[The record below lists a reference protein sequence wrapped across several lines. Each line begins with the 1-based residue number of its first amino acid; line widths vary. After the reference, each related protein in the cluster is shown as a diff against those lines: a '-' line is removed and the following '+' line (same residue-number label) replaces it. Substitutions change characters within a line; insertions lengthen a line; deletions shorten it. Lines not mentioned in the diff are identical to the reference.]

1 MRPPLAR
8 ERLERREDGT
18 VVVSLKRAWS
28 DGTTALELSPLEF
41 VERLVAIIPPPR
53 ANTIVY
59 RGVLAGNAA
68 WRKEVIPAPKAET
81 PQAVEARRAS
91 RLSRKLRGKVERERA
106 GWAELLERVFGVH
119 GYRCPQCAGPL
130 VLRTIVLHP
139 QTTRKILKGLERA
152 RGPPPG
158 VCAGEDREA

>member
-1 MRPPLAR
+1 MPMSSASAKSLMTPVPQTKNAR
-8 ERLERREDGT
+8 MLSSVAPE
-18 VVVSLKRAWS
+18 
-28 DGTTALELSPLEF
+28 ALP
-41 VERLVAIIPPPR
+41 
-53 ANTIVY
+53 
-59 RGVLAGNAA
+59 GAA
-68 WRKEVIPAPKAET
+68 A
-81 PQAVEARRAS
+81 EARRAS